1 MCISQSSRLDYV
13 ALKIISGINDYT
25 KKLFKRLVTNIL
37 DLTRSNKVRVFV
49 AIAVLPGI
57 NTNHESKL

>member
-25 KKLFKRLVTNIL
+25 KKLFKRLVKNTL
-37 DLTRSNKVRVFV
+37 DLTRSNKSE
-49 AIAVLPGI
+49 GI
-57 NTNHESKL
+57 CGDCIFARY